1 MDWSIEKVNQ
11 NGKICTFIFWI
22 FLLAKQLC
30 DSYRRYNE
38 VDWSLLFLW
47 TIYKWHQGIFC
58 GQFSISFRSSLRL
71 FSQIKRLTPLPRKYF
86 FWALINFNIIWLAT
100 LLEGAGLAFDILK
113 VFKISKINY
122 GCFKALKLVKKVLN
136 GPSNQS
142 RCCYHFFYFG
152 DIKKIFYWIFRW
164 C

>member
-30 DSYRRYNE
+30 NSYRRYNE
-38 VDWSLLFLW
+38 VVWSLLFLW

-58 GQFSISFRSSLRL
+58 SQFSISFQSILRL

-86 FWALINFNIIWLAT
+86 ILALINFNIIWLTT

-113 VFKISKINY
+113 VFNY
-122 GCFKALKLVKKVLN
+122 IPFFRYLSFLYWAS
-136 GPSNQS
+136 PSS
-142 RCCYHFFYFG
+142 H
-152 DIKKIFYWIFRW
+152 
-164 C
+164 